1 MVFLVL
7 VIVRAE
13 FGEHLAEHA
22 LISRIFC
29 RHEALDQ
36 LEHAVANLIAVGVD
50 GERGPSMLLAYVIAC
65 AGEVFDG
72 VEDRSV

>member
-13 FGEHLAEHA
+13 FGERLAEHA
-22 LISRIFC
+22 LISCIFC
-29 RHEALDQ
+29 RHEAFDQ

-50 GERGPSMLLAYVIAC
+50 GERRPPTLLAYVVAC

-72 VEDRSV
+72 VEDCSV